1 MRKLLVIIIVLV
13 STLGPYLIYKFR
25 CDLTG
30 SEILTLVGLIIG
42 LLYYSVTKIIEEAR
56 RSEEKIFEQIKNNY
70 QRAFSLIE
78 NSNLNHRWVAARLL
92 IIKTMKLSNKLKN
105 SGVKESYLLEEQYY
119 NSLFYDLLKKIPS
132 YRYFFGLPKEQ
143 YENMKNSDKK
153 LYELTNGYI
162 SKSTKLGERRSE
174 KNIYS
179 HIDII
184 TLFSFLRFIFKD
196 EKENGEKICCD
207 ISPKSSKVFCYF
219 SDKNISELKKLCRCY
234 LFKRGKLLEKWLLVK
249 ICFMCHSNYKKTI
262 LNDRELF
269 SLRLF
274 LSRNNKEN
282 LLIKLCLIGDVN
294 STEVITFDQFGT
306 VMSYYDV
313 LKKFKAMS
321 LDEFSPIRLCS
332 EKITEY

>member
-132 YRYFFGLPKEQ
+132 YRYFFG
-143 YENMKNSDKK
+143 
-153 LYELTNGYI
+153 
-162 SKSTKLGERRSE
+162 
-174 KNIYS
+174 
-179 HIDII
+179 
-184 TLFSFLRFIFKD
+184 
-196 EKENGEKICCD
+196 
-207 ISPKSSKVFCYF
+207 
-219 SDKNISELKKLCRCY
+219 
-234 LFKRGKLLEKWLLVK
+234 
-249 ICFMCHSNYKKTI
+249 
-262 LNDRELF
+262 
-269 SLRLF
+269 
-274 LSRNNKEN
+274 
-282 LLIKLCLIGDVN
+282 
-294 STEVITFDQFGT
+294 
-306 VMSYYDV
+306 
-313 LKKFKAMS
+313 
-321 LDEFSPIRLCS
+321 
-332 EKITEY
+332 